1 MAMGPGQSDPGTQ
14 LFCIHGI
21 ELGLR
26 QLDPELILQLWLTS
40 CDEGIFWYFEVKM
53 KSQLEVKI
61 SFFQS
66 CKDDDGGDHDNDNG
80 DVNEVEEDDDDA
92 VESKE
97 AGHAW
102 LTDRRSKPLT
112 QEEKQADIIIINI
125 FVNIFVNIII
135 INTRPW
141 PAFGRR
147 A

>member
-1 MAMGPGQSDPGTQ
+1 
-14 LFCIHGI
+14 
-21 ELGLR
+21 
-26 QLDPELILQLWLTS
+26 
-40 CDEGIFWYFEVKM
+40 M

-125 FVNIFVNIII
+125 FVNIII

-141 PAFGRR
+141 PAGLVSRLNTVTHASPSACGAR
-147 A
+147 LGLQL